1 MLSLLTP
8 SCRRAEGRHDERG
21 AGALLGTATLSES
34 DGFEPAPAVPRP
46 TASPPV
52 STSGAAPPLEPAPSA
67 EAPAPPLA
75 AEPALLAPSDFPSPG
90 IGATSIATTIYEQ
103 PNRTARRLGYIRLG
117 GIIQR
122 SDKPVPGR
130 GCDGFWY
137 SVQPRGYVC
146 TDEATTELDAPL
158 LRATRKRP
166 ALDKPLPYAYGF
178 VRATA
183 PQYLRI
189 PKFSEQ
195 NESEFKLLEHL
206 EWYEQNRTEVQRVS
220 FGANDVP
227 LDARGIAR
235 LGEPLGAQRRLST
248 MLEPNE
254 LLAGGP
260 GDGQIPFWLQ
270 GGRQIP
276 NVSGF
281 DVPEYAAFADRV
293 RRKTGLSFIDAFV
306 VEDAGVRR
314 GFAVTVDLRLI
325 PATKVKPDSG
335 SPFHG
340 VEVGAELALPFAM
353 VIKRE
358 AQGHQLVR
366 GQDSVKAIG
375 QVPHRAVIPMTG
387 NVRFKAGR
395 RFYQTSREPKT
406 WLAADEIALFAAPPT
421 LPKEAGQGKKWI
433 DVSLVQQTLVLYDGT
448 EPKYATLVSSG
459 RDRLGDPKTERA
471 TPRGHFVIQSKHIAA
486 AMDSE
491 ENSSVTGGTKTERPL
506 ELSAE
511 DRATVTRLL
520 EAEKARRK
528 LNADDQRRL
537 ANVKKGRHPEY
548 GVTHRRGSAAFE
560 LRDVPWIQYFDSGF
574 ALHGA
579 YWHDSFGVPRSH
591 GCINLSPIDARVVF
605 NWTEPSLPDGW
616 HGMNVGPESG
626 SGTAVVIRE

>member
-1 MLSLLTP
+1 MRSAVLAAAAFCAVA
-8 SCRRAEGRHDERG
+8 SCGQGGPDQRD
-21 AGALLGTATLSES
+21 AGALRPPAALA
-34 DGFEPAPAVPRP
+34 DDFEAAPPVPRP
-46 TASPPV
+46 QAQ
-52 STSGAAPPLEPAPSA
+52 TSAG
-67 EAPAPPLA
+67 APAPREPQPPEAAPAAHPLA
-75 AEPALLAPSDFPSPG
+75 PPKATFPSPG
-90 IGATSIATTIYEQ
+90 IGATSIATTIYEE
-103 PNRTARRLGYIRLG
+103 PSRTSRRLGYIRLG

-130 GCDGFWY
+130 GCGGFWY
-137 SVQPRGYVC
+137 SVQPRGHVC
-146 TDEATTELDAPL
+146 ADEATTDLDAPL
-158 LRATRKRP
+158 LRASRRRP
-166 ALDKPLPYAYGF
+166 ALDKPLPYDYGF

-183 PQYLRI
+183 PQYLRV
-189 PKFSEQ
+189 PTFAEQ

-206 EWYEQNRTEVQRVS
+206 KWYEENRTEVQRVTL
-220 FGANDVP
+220 GANDVP

-235 LGEPLGAQRRLST
+235 LGEPLVAGKRLSS

-254 LLAGGP
+254 LLGGGP
-260 GDGQIPFWLQ
+260 GDGQVPFWLQ

-281 DVPEYAAFADRV
+281 EVPEYAAFADRV

-340 VEVGAELALPFAM
+340 VEVGPDLGIPFAM
-353 VIKRE
+353 IVKKE
-358 AQGHQLVR
+358 AEGFQLVR
-366 GQDSVKAIG
+366 GQDSVKSAG
-375 QVPHRAVIPMTG
+375 KVPHRAVIPMTG

-395 RFYQTSREPKT
+395 RFYQTSRDPKT
-406 WLAADEIALFAAPPT
+406 WLAADEIALFAPPPT
-421 LPKEAGQGKKWI
+421 FPKEAAQGKKWI
-433 DVSLVQQTLVLYDGT
+433 DVSLVQQTLVLYEGT
-448 EPKYATLVSSG
+448 QPKYATLISSG

-471 TPRGHFVIQSKHIAA
+471 TPRGHFEIKSKHIAA

-491 ENSSVTGGTKTERPL
+491 ENSSVTGGTKAERPL

-511 DRATVTRLL
+511 DRATVERLL
-520 EAEKARRK
+520 QTEKSGRK
-528 LNADDQRRL
+528 LNAEDQRRL
-537 ANVKKGRHPEY
+537 SNVKKGRHPEY

-560 LRDVPWIQYFDSGF
+560 LRDVPWIQYFESGF

-579 YWHDSFGVPRSH
+579 YWHDAFGVPRSH

-605 NWTEPSLPDGW
+605 NWTEPALPDGW
-616 HGMNVGPESG
+616 HGMNVGPETG
-626 SGTAVVIRE
+626 AGTAVVIRE